1 MPRRGTTGLSE
12 NEGPEKKR
20 QLGKRDGWP
29 GEREGGRMAGER
41 RGGWAARKSG
51 WQEREGLQRGELDA
65 YTGCTSTQ
73 TGSKL
78 PCLSDEQNC
87 MIECPTLCEIDRMP
101 EGPTS
106 SRDSDGVRVMFS
118 HQTTPCPLDSPG
130 IKANNADAQEP
141 GHERRSF
148 SVLNGTF
155 AHTTALHKLISA
167 NRGCGTT
174 VSARYLSSTNPR
186 YYRNDRRSDK

>member
-1 MPRRGTTGLSE
+1 MKGRKERGSSA
-12 NEGPEKKR
+12 
-20 QLGKRDGWP
+20 
-29 GEREGGRMAGER
+29 REMAGRVRGEVAGLRER
-41 RGGWAARKSG
+41 AAGKKEKAFKGRAP
-51 WQEREGLQRGELDA
+51 GELDA

-141 GHERRSF
+141 GHERR
-148 SVLNGTF
+148 T
-155 AHTTALHKLISA
+155 
-167 NRGCGTT
+167 
-174 VSARYLSSTNPR
+174 
-186 YYRNDRRSDK
+186 